1 MTTPCGRLDLERYVC
16 GELDSEQSAAVRQHC
31 DTCKECSSYVAM
43 LQDEREEFLTNHPFA
58 SFSRAHAPVVR
69 LPWYRGFSLG
79 TLRPA
84 IVAVGAVI
92 LVTIT
97 VVPVVNRGNRTS
109 RDLVRFKGA
118 PPLSFVYQRDG
129 QTFPGTLSGKYRE
142 GDRIQITCSPSDYPF
157 VSLLSID
164 SRGTVSFYQPD
175 TRSAYCTVPAESG
188 KPLLFPGSIELD
200 ATPGAELVIALFSR
214 EELSTAKVTGW
225 ITKRFAAESDPGAL
239 NSVLLREKLPFGAE
253 IATLLLRK
261 E

>member
-1 MTTPCGRLDLERYVC
+1 MTTRCRRLDLEQYVV

-43 LQDEREEFLTNHPFA
+43 LQEEREEFLVKHPFA

-84 IVAVGAVI
+84 IVAVGAVM
-92 LVTIT
+92 LVTIAI
-97 VVPVVNRGNRTS
+97 VPVVNRGNRTPK
-109 RDLVRFKGA
+109 DQVRFKGA

-129 QTFPGTLSGKYRE
+129 KTSPGVLSGKYRE
-142 GDRIQITCSPSDYPF
+142 GDRIQVTCSPSHYPY

-175 TRSAYCTVPAESG
+175 TRSEFCTVPAEPG

-214 EELSTAKVTGW
+214 EELSTAMVTGW
-225 ITKRFAAESDPGAL
+225 ITKRFTVESDLSAL
-239 NSVLLREKLPFGAE
+239 NPALLRGKLPFGGE